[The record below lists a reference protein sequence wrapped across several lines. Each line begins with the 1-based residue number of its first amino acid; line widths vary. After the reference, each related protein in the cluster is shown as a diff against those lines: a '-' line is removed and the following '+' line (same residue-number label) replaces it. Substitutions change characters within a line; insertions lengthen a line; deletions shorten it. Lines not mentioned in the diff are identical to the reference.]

1 VKILLLSGELIPE
14 RAGGVAAYTA
24 TIAPALAARGHEVH
38 VLSCAAE
45 HEQRDDHAAGVWW
58 HRRHLPLPA
67 RGGRLRRYRQSVIR
81 VSTAITYRR
90 ELKKLGTRFDVIETP
105 EWLAES
111 LLIGRTT
118 RVPIVAHLHTPL
130 HVLFSFDVP
139 HFGRDLRMADWLER
153 TAVRGAT
160 IVTSASSLLTETL
173 KADRWLRQCPRI
185 IPLPIDVDAWEG
197 VGAVNHTDPN
207 VLIVGRLEPRKAPEL
222 VVEAAEILAAD
233 VPGLRLTFVGRSR
246 GRRNRTP
253 YGDWL
258 AALAE
263 SKGVSA
269 TFVPQISHHDIRDLY
284 GDARVVAVPSHF
296 ESFSIAALEALA
308 AGRPVV
314 YTSRVG
320 AAEVLRG
327 TGAGTEVPPND
338 GRAVAEALRPYLL
351 DAPAAARAGALGRE
365 LARKRLSPD
374 IIAEQRERSY
384 EEAIALRTRTR

>member
-1 VKILLLSGELIPE
+1 MKILLLSGELIPE

-24 TIAPALAARGHEVH
+24 TIAPALAARGHDVH

-45 HEQRDDHAAGVWW
+45 HERRDDHARGVWW
-58 HRRHLPLPA
+58 HRRRLPLPE
-67 RGGRLRRYRQSVIR
+67 RHGRLRRYRQSVIR
-81 VSTAITYRR
+81 ITTAVTYRR
-90 ELKKLGTRFDVIETP
+90 ELQRLRTRFDVIETP

-139 HFGRDLRMADWLER
+139 HFGRDLRFADWLER
-153 TAVRGAT
+153 SAVRGAT
-160 IVTSASSLLTETL
+160 VVTSASSLLTETL
-173 KADRWLRQCPRI
+173 KADGWLRQCPTI
-185 IPLPIDVDAWEG
+185 IPLPIDVDGWDG
-197 VGAVNHTDPN
+197 VGDVRDADPN

-222 VVEAAEILAAD
+222 VVEAAEILGPD

-263 SKGVSA
+263 NKGVTA
-269 TFVPQISHHDIRDLY
+269 DFVPQISHHDIRDLY
-284 GDARVVAVPSHF
+284 GRARVVAVPSHF

-308 AGRPVV
+308 AARPVV
-314 YTSRVG
+314 FTSRVG

-338 GRAVAEALRPYLL
+338 AHAIAEALRPYLL
-351 DAPAAARAGALGRE
+351 DARRATEAGTIGRGV
-365 LARKRLSPD
+365 ARKRLSPD

-384 EEAIALRTRTR
+384 EEAIAHRKRTR